1 MSEVLNLEVAYFTEQ
16 QGETLPFSVI
26 VKGDRVAEQLP
37 RNHQYWVDWG
47 IDVLEEAGEIKPYG
61 HFDPVVIPKTEE
73 ELALEM
79 RENAKFVRDEAIES
93 NIQKHG
99 EWWQVH
105 VINDEPRI
113 NRAIRTAEI
122 ENLPVE
128 TTADW
133 ILADNSIR
141 PTTAAELAQ
150 VLVAKSRRE
159 QDVFNQYKSWAIL
172 GMTEP
177 FVPDIDKEY

>member
-16 QGETLPFSVI
+16 IGDELPYSVI
-26 VKGDRVAEQLP
+26 VKGDRVADQLP
-37 RNHQYWVDWG
+37 RNHHYWVEWG
-47 IDVLEEAGEIKPYG
+47 IDVLEASGDIKPYG

-73 ELALEM
+73 ELALEK
-79 RENAKFVRDEAIES
+79 REDAKFIRDGAVES
-93 NIQKHG
+93 NIHKHG
-99 EWWQVH
+99 VWWQVH
-105 VINDEPRI
+105 VTNDEPRI

-122 ENLPVE
+122 ENLPLD
-128 TTADW
+128 TTAEW

-141 PTTAAELAQ
+141 ATTAAELAQ

-159 QDVFNQYKSWAIL
+159 QDVFNQYKTWVVL

-177 FVPDIDKEY
+177 FTPDIDKEY